1 MSRDLP
7 YMSAFDWGGHGQ
19 GGKVCSLCP
28 IRAARQQ
35 GTTPALL
42 LLYITPL
49 NPSKC
54 CSDGAA
60 LDSHHPTFESG
71 FQYQFWS
78 FCAYVHE
85 ENNRLVLFP
94 HFLFYSSFFLL
105 SLSFYFRSMLRWLAP
120 MMCSRS

>member
-7 YMSAFDWGGHGQ
+7 YMSTFDWGGHGKV
-19 GGKVCSLCP
+19 GKVWSLCP

-42 LLYITPL
+42 LLDITHL

-54 CSDGAA
+54 CCDGAA

-85 ENNRLVLFP
+85 ENRLVLFP
-94 HFLFYSSFFLL
+94 HLLFYSSFFSPLFVIL
-105 SLSFYFRSMLRWLAP
+105 F
-120 MMCSRS
+120 